1 MEVPLE
7 ITFRDSE
14 RTEALEQLIRDEAS
28 RLERFHDR
36 ITSCHIVVER
46 PQEHLSSGREWRV
59 RLDITIPAGNEIV
72 VRKEAGKGDMHEQ
85 LTTVIRDSFDVA
97 ERQLKELHDRQQR
110 HVKQNAISE
119 SVGIVTKLLRE
130 EGYGFITDPSEQEI
144 YFHKNAVLNGFDRLT
159 EGTAVWYNAELGEN
173 GLQATA
179 VRREDKP
186 GRRRERDDTDQGPI
200 A

>member
-7 ITFRDSE
+7 ITFRNTE
-14 RTEALEQLIRDEAS
+14 RTEPLDQLIRDEAA

-36 ITSCHIVVER
+36 ITSCHVVVER

-59 RLDITIPAGNEIV
+59 RLDITVPAGNEIV

-85 LTTVIRDSFDVA
+85 LTTVIKDSFNAA
-97 ERQLKELHDRQQR
+97 ERQLKDLHDRQKR
-110 HVKQNAISE
+110 HVKQNATSE
-119 SVGIVTKLLRE
+119 SVGIVTRLLRD

-144 YFHKNAVLNGFDRLT
+144 YFHKNAVLNGFDRIT
-159 EGTAVWYNAELGEN
+159 EGTAVWYNAELGED

-179 VRREDKP
+179 VRIEDKP
-186 GRRRERDDTDQGPI
+186 GRRRERDDTEPGPI
-200 A
+200 E